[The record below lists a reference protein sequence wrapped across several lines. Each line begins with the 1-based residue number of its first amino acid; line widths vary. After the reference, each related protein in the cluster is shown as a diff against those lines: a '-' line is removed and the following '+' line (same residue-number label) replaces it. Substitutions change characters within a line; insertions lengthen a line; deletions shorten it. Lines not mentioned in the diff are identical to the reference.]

1 MDESPLKLKVFV
13 TPITQVLLGLAQASS
28 NATNA
33 AGLRQPMLKVGRAQ
47 GNVPCFLCP
56 TFCP

>member
-28 NATNA
+28 NASNA
-33 AGLRQPMLKVGRAQ
+33 AGLRQPMLKVL
-47 GNVPCFLCP
+47 LCLSRP
-56 TFCP
+56 MFCP